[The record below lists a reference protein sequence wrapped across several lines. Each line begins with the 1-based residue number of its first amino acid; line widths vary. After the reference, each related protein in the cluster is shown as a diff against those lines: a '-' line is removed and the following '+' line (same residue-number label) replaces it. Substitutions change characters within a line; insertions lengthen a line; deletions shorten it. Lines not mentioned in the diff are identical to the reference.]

1 MLVDPD
7 PSAFVQYHDGV
18 GCVPMKTW
26 IEPAVVRPHPHLTAQ
41 ETDIDTLRNA
51 LGGQP
56 LTWWDWGKAGI
67 IIVVAVVGSRVVKFA
82 LKRLLASRWD
92 GAVVD
97 LLARL
102 VGYAIVTFGIIYA
115 LEQLGVQV
123 GPLLGALGIVGIAL
137 AFALQD
143 ILQNF
148 LAGLLLQIRRP
159 FSYGDQISSGDI
171 QGTVESIDARSVTL
185 VTPDGETVHMP
196 SSQVITGAIYNHTQ
210 RGRRRSTVEIGVA
223 YGSDLDRVKTTFL
236 EAVTGLDPLSDSP
249 PPEVLFTGFGDSSI
263 DFVVRFWHPPTIA
276 DSWKARDAVGLALD
290 KAAAEAGIE
299 IPFPQRVIT
308 QLGGTQASG
317 S

>member
-1 MLVDPD
+1 
-7 PSAFVQYHDGV
+7 
-18 GCVPMKTW
+18 MKTW
-26 IEPAVVRPHPHLTAQ
+26 FDAAIVRPHPHLVAQ

-51 LGGQP
+51 LGDQP

-67 IIVVAVVGSRVVKFA
+67 ILIVAVVGSRVVKFA
-82 LKRLLASRWD
+82 LKRLMASRWD
-92 GAVVD
+92 SAVVD

-102 VGYAIVTFGIIYA
+102 AGYAIVTFGIIYA
-115 LEQLGVQV
+115 LEQLSVKV

-148 LAGLLLQIRRP
+148 VAGLLLQIRRP

-171 QGTVESIDARSVTL
+171 QGTVESIDARTVTV
-185 VTPDGETVHMP
+185 VTPDGETVHVP
-196 SSQVITGAIYNHTQ
+196 SSQVITGAIYNHTE
-210 RGRRRSTVEIGVA
+210 RGGRRSTIEIGVA
-223 YGSDLDRVKTTFL
+223 YGSDLVRVKTAFL
-236 EAVTGLDPLSDSP
+236 DAVIGLDPVSESP

-276 DSWKARDAVGLALD
+276 DSWTARDAVGLALD

-308 QLGGTQASG
+308 RIGGTQASG